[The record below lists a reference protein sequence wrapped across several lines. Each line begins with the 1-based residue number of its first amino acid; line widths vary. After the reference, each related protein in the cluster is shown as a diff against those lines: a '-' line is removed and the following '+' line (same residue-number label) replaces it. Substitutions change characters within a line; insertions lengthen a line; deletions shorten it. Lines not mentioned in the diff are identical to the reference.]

1 MQQRYKAD
9 GRHRHGVRSLKES
22 LRCFFEVCHVL
33 ATAADVEQTLKLP
46 DSSRLIVLGE
56 LLTASFWMLSIEG
69 QVVLPPHPNFLAGVA
84 ALFSSYYNFNLVYQ
98 EQASCTLEFIQRC
111 FLD

>member
-1 MQQRYKAD
+1 MWKAT
-9 GRHRHGVRSLKES
+9 E
-22 LRCFFEVCHVL
+22 FFFACKPFVYL
-33 ATAADVEQTLKLP
+33 Y
-46 DSSRLIVLGE
+46 LGE

-98 EQASCTLEFIQRC
+98 EQASCTLEFIQR
-111 FLD
+111 